1 MSNNAEMNVAQSDS
15 MVDALLQ
22 VSKLQYRM
30 PPALGIVSR
39 RNYREDYFQRS
50 EYNAGSTMILD
61 CQTGSDF
68 VDSTNSYLVF
78 RLNTEGAD
86 ASLASGSA
94 FNIANR
100 VLVKTRTG
108 REWSRVEN
116 SNLITKYMQLY
127 SCEEDWLRTL
137 GQSQGY
143 TDDATG
149 KTVSTT
155 GAVFVVPLWC
165 VAPCF
170 NRKELCPS
178 QTMEGLRIE
187 IYLETTP
194 NVFKVAVGNPSP
206 TTYKINNPRIVWDC
220 FDLGDA
226 YKRKIAE
233 MASRQGLNLLH
244 KELFHTIVAAGSAS
258 QTSFNFD
265 VKKAASKALKCHI
278 ITRAQQ
284 QIDTETYDSLGSLA
298 YDYSRIQAHIGAD
311 YFPQFPLECNISASG
326 SNLNNLN
333 EVYYQTMFAHG
344 KTNQCYNPPSVTP
357 EQYDS
362 QNSDGNGNPVPP
374 KRENCMISI
383 NLNKS
388 NVSDLQGYVVNTSR
402 ALIVDLQSAP
412 RGGNFPDGNADVTR
426 RLDVYLEHLRVLK
439 QYVSNAEIRD

>member
-50 EYNAGSTMILD
+50 SYNAGSTMILD

-78 RLNTEGAD
+78 RLSTSGVP

-100 VLVKTRTG
+100 VLIKTRTG

-116 SNLITKYMQLY
+116 SNLISKYMQLY
-127 SCEEDWLRTL
+127 DCEEDWLRTM
-137 GQSQGY
+137 GQAQGY
-143 TDDATG
+143 ADNADG
-149 KTVSTT
+149 RTVPTA

-170 NRKELCPS
+170 KRKELCPS

-187 IYLETTP
+187 IYLESTA
-194 NVFKVAVGNPSP
+194 NVFRDNGLGSP
-206 TTYKINNPRIVWDC
+206 ATYTVENPRIVWDC

-244 KELFHTIVAAGSAS
+244 KELFHTIVAAGSPA

-284 QIDTETYDSLGSLA
+284 QLDTDTRDSLGSLA

-311 YFPQFPLECNISASG
+311 YFPQFPLECNVQAG
-326 SNLNNLN
+326 SNANNLN

-344 KTNQCYNPPSVTP
+344 KANQCYNPPSVTP
-357 EQYDS
+357 VQYDS
-362 QNSDGNGNPVPP
+362 QNSDGIGGPP
-374 KRENCMISI
+374 TARENCMISI

-402 ALIVDLQSAP
+402 ALIVDLQSAV
-412 RGGNFPDGNADVTR
+412 RAGNFPDGNADVTR

>member
-50 EYNAGSTMILD
+50 TYNAGSTMILD

-78 RLNTEGAD
+78 KLTPLGVPT
-86 ASLASGSA
+86 SLASGSA

-100 VLVKTRTG
+100 VLIKTRTG

-137 GQSQGY
+137 GESQGY
-143 TDDATG
+143 ADNPVGRIVPD
-149 KTVSTT
+149 TT

-187 IYLETTP
+187 IYLETAA
-194 NVFKVAVGNPSP
+194 NAFRDAGSGP
-206 TTYKINNPRIVWDC
+206 TSGYSIDNPRIVWDC

-278 ITRAQQ
+278 VTRAQQ

-311 YFPQFPLECNISASG
+311 YFPQFPLECNVQAGTNID
-326 SNLNNLN
+326 NLN

-357 EQYDS
+357 AQYDS
-362 QNSDGNGNPVPP
+362 QNSDGAGGPAPN
-374 KRENCMISI
+374 RENCMISI

-402 ALIVDLQSAP
+402 ALIVDLQSAV
-412 RGGNFPDGNADVTR
+412 RTGNFPDGNENVTR

>member
-1 MSNNAEMNVAQSDS
+1 MSNNAQENVAQSDS

-78 RLNTEGAD
+78 NLTALGVP

-100 VLVKTRTG
+100 VLIKTRTG

-116 SNLITKYMQLY
+116 SNLITKFMQVY
-127 SCEEDWLRTL
+127 SCEGDWLRTL

-143 TDDATG
+143 TDDKFGKEVTTDTG
-149 KTVSTT
+149 V
-155 GAVFVVPLWC
+155 VFVVPLWA

-187 IYLETTP
+187 IYLESSP
-194 NVFKVAVGNPSP
+194 NVFRDNGSGAP
-206 TTYKINNPRIVWDC
+206 TGYTVNNPRIVWDC

-362 QNSDGNGNPVPP
+362 QNSIDENNAPAH
-374 KRENCMISI
+374 RENCMISI

-402 ALIVDLQSAP
+402 ALIVDLQSAV
-412 RGGNFPDGNADVTR
+412 RAGNFPAGNANVTR

-439 QYVSNAEIRD
+439 QYISNAEIRD

>member
-1 MSNNAEMNVAQSDS
+1 

-22 VSKLQYRM
+22 VSKLRYTM

-39 RNYREDYFQRS
+39 RNYRQDFFQRS
-50 EYNAGSTMILD
+50 EYDAGSTMILD

-78 RLNTEGAD
+78 NLSTVGAD

-100 VLVKTRTG
+100 VLIKTRTG
-108 REWSRVEN
+108 REWSRVEQ
-116 SNLITKYMQLY
+116 SNLITKFGQLY
-127 SCEEDWLRTL
+127 SCEEDWLKTMGR
-137 GQSQGY
+137 SQGY
-143 TDDATG
+143 SDNAVG
-149 KTVSTT
+149 TVVETT
-155 GAVFVVPLWC
+155 GAIFVVPLWC

-178 QTMEGLRIE
+178 MTMEGLRIE
-187 IYLETTP
+187 IYLESNA
-194 NVFKVAVGNPSP
+194 NVFRATGGPAPSSYKV
-206 TTYKINNPRIVWDC
+206 NNPRIVWDC

-226 YKRKIAE
+226 YKRKISE
-233 MASRQGLNLLH
+233 MASRQGLCLLH
-244 KELFHTIVAAGSAS
+244 KELFNTIVAAGSNS

-265 VKKAASKALKCHI
+265 VKKAASKSLKCHI

-284 QIDTETYDSLGSLA
+284 QIDTTAYDSMGSLA
-298 YDYSRIQAHIGAD
+298 FDYTRIQAHIGAD
-311 YFPQFPLECNISASG
+311 YFPQFPLECNVQNG
-326 SNLNNLN
+326 PNVNNLN

-344 KTNQCYNPPSVTP
+344 KTNQCYNPPSVNP
-357 EQYDS
+357 VQYDS
-362 QNSDGNGNPVPP
+362 QNSDGVGGPP
-374 KRENCMISI
+374 ASRENCMISI

-388 NVSDLQGYVVNTSR
+388 NVSDLQGYVINTSR
-402 ALIVDLQSAP
+402 ALLVDLQSAP
-412 RGGNFPDGNADVTR
+412 RAGNFPDGNANVTR

>member
-1 MSNNAEMNVAQSDS
+1 MSNNAQENVAQSDS

-50 EYNAGSTMILD
+50 SYNAGSTMILD

-78 RLNTEGAD
+78 KLTPLGVPT
-86 ASLASGSA
+86 SLASGSA

-100 VLVKTRTG
+100 VLIKTRTG

-127 SCEEDWLRTL
+127 SCEEDWLKTL

-143 TDDATG
+143 AADNVG
-149 KTVSTT
+149 RVVEPT

-187 IYLETTP
+187 IYLETAA
-194 NVFKVAVGNPSP
+194 NAFRDSGSGP
-206 TTYKINNPRIVWDC
+206 TSGYTIDNPRIVWDC

-311 YFPQFPLECNISASG
+311 YFPQFPLECTVGNG
-326 SNLNNLN
+326 SNIDNLN

-357 EQYDS
+357 EQYNS
-362 QNSDGNGNPVPP
+362 QNSDGAGNPVPP
-374 KRENCMISI
+374 HRENCMISI

-402 ALIVDLQSAP
+402 ALIVDLQSAV
-412 RGGNFPDGNADVTR
+412 RTGNFPDGNDDVTR

>member
-1 MSNNAEMNVAQSDS
+1 MSNNDEMNVSQSDS

-39 RNYREDYFQRS
+39 RNFRQDYFQRS
-50 EYNAGSTMILD
+50 DYTAGSTMILD

-78 RLNTEGAD
+78 KLNTEGGSG
-86 ASLASGSA
+86 SLASGSA

-116 SNLITKYMQLY
+116 SNLITKYMQVY
-127 SCEEDWLRTL
+127 SCSEDWLRTV

-143 TDDATG
+143 VDNNSG
-149 KTVSTT
+149 KEVDTS
-155 GAVFVVPLWC
+155 GALFVVPLWAI
-165 VAPCF
+165 APCF

-187 IYLETTP
+187 IYLETTANAFRALP
-194 NVFKVAVGNPSP
+194 APALPP
-206 TTYKINNPRIVWDC
+206 TSYKITNPRIVWDC

-244 KELFHTIVAAGSAS
+244 KELFHTIVAAGSQS
-258 QTSFNFD
+258 QFSFNFD

-284 QIDTETYDSLGSLA
+284 QVDSDVYDSMGSLA

-311 YFPQFPLECNISASG
+311 YFPQFPLECNINDG
-326 SNLNNLN
+326 SNLANLN

-344 KTNQCYNPPSVTP
+344 KTNQCHNPPSVTP

-362 QNSDGNGNPVPP
+362 QNVTGSP
-374 KRENCMISI
+374 RENCMISI

-402 ALIVDLQSAP
+402 ALIVDLQASP
-412 RGGNFPDGNADVTR
+412 RLGNFPVGNADVTR

>member
-1 MSNNAEMNVAQSDS
+1 MSNNAEMNVAQTDS

-78 RLNTEGAD
+78 NLSTLGVPAT
-86 ASLASGSA
+86 LASGSA

-100 VLVKTRTG
+100 VLIKTRTG

-127 SCEEDWLRTL
+127 SCNEDWLKTL

-143 TDDATG
+143 ADNSAG
-149 KTVSTT
+149 KEVPTT
-155 GAVFVVPLWC
+155 GAVFVVPLWA

-187 IYLETTP
+187 IYLESTP
-194 NVFKVAVGNPSP
+194 NVFRDNGSGSP
-206 TTYKINNPRIVWDC
+206 TGYAINNPRIVWDC

-284 QIDTETYDSLGSLA
+284 QIDTDGYDSLGSLA

-311 YFPQFPLECNISASG
+311 YFPQFPLECNVQAG
-326 SNLNNLN
+326 ENLNNLN

-362 QNSDGNGNPVPP
+362 QNAAVGATPAH
-374 KRENCMISI
+374 RENCMISI

-402 ALIVDLQSAP
+402 ALIVDLQSAE
-412 RGGNFPDGNADVTR
+412 RTGNFPTGNQNVTR

>member
-1 MSNNAEMNVAQSDS
+1 
-15 MVDALLQ
+15 
-22 VSKLQYRM
+22 
-30 PPALGIVSR
+30 
-39 RNYREDYFQRS
+39 
-50 EYNAGSTMILD
+50 
-61 CQTGSDF
+61 
-68 VDSTNSYLVF
+68 
-78 RLNTEGAD
+78 
-86 ASLASGSA
+86 
-94 FNIANR
+94 
-100 VLVKTRTG
+100 
-108 REWSRVEN
+108 
-116 SNLITKYMQLY
+116 MQLY
-127 SCEEDWLRTL
+127 SCEEDWLRTM

-143 TDDATG
+143 TDDAIGKNVPTDTG
-149 KTVSTT
+149 V
-155 GAVFVVPLWC
+155 VFVVPLWC

-187 IYLETTP
+187 IYLESTP
-194 NVFKVAVGNPSP
+194 NVFRDNGSGAPSGY
-206 TTYKINNPRIVWDC
+206 TINNPRIVWDC

-284 QIDTETYDSLGSLA
+284 QIDTVTYDSLGSLA

-311 YFPQFPLECNISASG
+311 YFPQFPLECNVG
-326 SNLNNLN
+326 DDSNLNNLN

-362 QNSDGNGNPVPP
+362 QNSDGAGGAPP

-412 RGGNFPDGNADVTR
+412 RANNFPDGNANVTR

>member
-1 MSNNAEMNVAQSDS
+1 MSNNEEMNVAQSDS

-50 EYNAGSTMILD
+50 TYNAGSTMILD

-78 RLNTEGAD
+78 NLSTVGNP

-94 FNIANR
+94 FNIAQR
-100 VLVKTRTG
+100 VLIKTRTG

-116 SNLITKYMQLY
+116 SNLITKFMQLY
-127 SCEEDWLRTL
+127 SCEEDWIKTL

-143 TDDATG
+143 TAGVPG
-149 KTVSTT
+149 KTVPTT
-155 GAVFVVPLWC
+155 GAVFVVPLWA

-187 IYLETTP
+187 IYLESTP
-194 NVFKVAVGNPSP
+194 NVFRTNGSAP
-206 TTYKINNPRIVWDC
+206 TNYSVDNPRIVWDC

-284 QIDTETYDSLGSLA
+284 QIDTDAYDSFGSLA

-311 YFPQFPLECNISASG
+311 YFPQFPLESSVQAG

-333 EVYYQTMFAHG
+333 EVYYQTMFAHS

-362 QNSDGNGNPVPP
+362 QNAVGEPDH
-374 KRENCMISI
+374 KENCMISI

-402 ALIVDLQSAP
+402 ALIVDLQAAP
-412 RGGNFPDGNADVTR
+412 RAGNFPVGNADVTR

>member
-1 MSNNAEMNVAQSDS
+1 

-78 RLNTEGAD
+78 NLTTLGVE

-100 VLVKTRTG
+100 VLIKTRTG

-127 SCEEDWLRTL
+127 SCNEDWLRTL
-137 GQSQGY
+137 GKSQGY
-143 TDDATG
+143 TDDAVGKIVPTDTG
-149 KTVSTT
+149 T
-155 GAVFVVPLWC
+155 VFVVPLWA

-187 IYLETTP
+187 IYLESTP
-194 NVFKVAVGNPSP
+194 NVFRDSTSGAP
-206 TTYKINNPRIVWDC
+206 TGYTINNPRIVWDC

-278 ITRAQQ
+278 VTRAQQ
-284 QIDTETYDSLGSLA
+284 QIDTVTYDSLGSLA

-311 YFPQFPLECNISASG
+311 YFPQFPLECNVVAG
-326 SNLNNLN
+326 SNAENLN

-362 QNSDGNGNPVPP
+362 QNSDGLGGAPP

-402 ALIVDLQSAP
+402 ALIVDLQSAV
-412 RGGNFPDGNADVTR
+412 RAGNFPDGNGNVTR